1 MIPRRLFLA
10 SAILAFFALAD
21 TGNAS
26 EPPILATGTFRDG
39 DPVHRGSGELRITD
53 SRPPSGLSQLGML
66 DMKIVSGPN
75 LRVYLVRE
83 PDPLFPEDVTA
94 GFQDLG
100 PLQSLTGDQTYAI
113 PADIR
118 LAEWGSVVVWCDTF
132 KTAFAIATL
141 VRR

>member
-1 MIPRRLFLA
+1 MHRRLFLA
-10 SAILAFFALAD
+10 SMVLAVLARADNAIAND
-21 TGNAS
+21 
-26 EPPILATGTFRDG
+26 PPILATGTFRDG
-39 DPVHRGSGELRITD
+39 DPVHRGSGKVRITG
-53 SRPPSGLSQLGML
+53 SSLLSGPKQLGML
-66 DMKIVSGPN
+66 DVKVVSGPN

-94 GFQDLG
+94 GFHDLG

-118 LAEWGSVVVWCDTF
+118 QAEWGSVVVWCDTF

-141 VRR
+141 VRH